1 MAPQWRQLKPH
12 RAGFPIQIPYRLI
25 KMFSYVGDCILD
37 PFLGSGT
44 TTVAAMTLSRNS
56 VGCEVEP
63 SFAALIERR
72 VGESINTSLLK
83 GRWVR
88 RRSLHFRVKVN
99 VNYLEQQSI
108 YA

>member
-1 MAPQWRQLKPH
+1 
-12 RAGFPIQIPYRLI
+12 
-25 KMFSYVGDCILD
+25 MFSYVGDCILD

-44 TTVAAMTLSRNS
+44 TTVAAMMLSRNS
-56 VGCEVEP
+56 VGFEVEP